1 VQCLGALCIR
11 FVMMRGQGN
20 DRAKRRL
27 GEPPT
32 LSLLLQ
38 HTGGG
43 VDIGDDYDS
52 GGGRHVQVA
61 EHVALSEGCN
71 QHFFGIPPVSIAPKN
86 GGTGALDIVPFTRG
100 TDAMLAAKATVRRGA
115 LAAITAPPNIDGETV
130 LMAH

>member
-1 VQCLGALCIR
+1 VQCLGALRIR

-20 DRAKRRL
+20 DRAKCRL

-52 GGGRHVQVA
+52 GGGRHVEKA
-61 EHVALSEGCN
+61 EHVALRESCN
-71 QHFFGIPPVSIAPKN
+71 EHFFGIPPVSVAPKN
-86 GGTGALDIVPFTRG
+86 GGTGAINIVAFAGSANAVIAPKP
-100 TDAMLAAKATVRRGA
+100 AVRRGA
-115 LAAITAPPNIDGETV
+115 LATITAPPNIDGETV